1 MCTAPLRLPLTNADE
16 KNDRSKQVIRGKVVE
31 YMQRAEKLKV
41 DLRICIEVA

>member
-1 MCTAPLRLPLTNADE
+1 MCAASLGLRLRNVDE

-41 DLRICIEVA
+41 DL